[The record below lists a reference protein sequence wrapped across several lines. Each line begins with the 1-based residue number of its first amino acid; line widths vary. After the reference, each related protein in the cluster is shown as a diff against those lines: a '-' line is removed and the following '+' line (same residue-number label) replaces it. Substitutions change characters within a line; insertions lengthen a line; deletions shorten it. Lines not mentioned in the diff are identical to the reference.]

1 MKAEKYYIKFNGQF
15 VEKFF
20 KTCPCVTDNQK
31 VAGIYS
37 KKTAEMQISK
47 RSGNYELIPVN

>member
-31 VAGIYS
+31 SAGIYS
-37 KKTAEMQISK
+37 KKTAEMQIAK